1 MLLCQGTLIFSIPI
15 PLHSRADCCMLYP
28 EIQGAESK
36 PCISHVPCF
45 LCWEAGRALGTA
57 GLSAMLAQPW
67 LQASD
72 SSIVLPYT
80 HDSLEVGKILL
91 LQNCPV
97 PMAKGQGD
105 LSRAGDSFLGHTFPG
120 FVCFVFSWKA
130 LPHAY
135 LVQHFK
141 SSLLE
146 ENMLL
151 TWSKLYTILWYVK
164 LYQRISTVFS
174 KIQHLFNAQSSWQKS
189 AKVAMINLLK
199 NKIIKRSFADVF
211 FQVCKISQ

>member
-1 MLLCQGTLIFSIPI
+1 MGSKERQHIVDRSQYRAAEKQSPSAGVQEAVSEHLGTYRLHTAKTMLLCQGTLIFSIPI

-72 SSIVLPYT
+72 SSIVLPYI

-151 TWSKLYTILWYVK
+151 T
-164 LYQRISTVFS
+164 
-174 KIQHLFNAQSSWQKS
+174 
-189 AKVAMINLLK
+189 
-199 NKIIKRSFADVF
+199 
-211 FQVCKISQ
+211 